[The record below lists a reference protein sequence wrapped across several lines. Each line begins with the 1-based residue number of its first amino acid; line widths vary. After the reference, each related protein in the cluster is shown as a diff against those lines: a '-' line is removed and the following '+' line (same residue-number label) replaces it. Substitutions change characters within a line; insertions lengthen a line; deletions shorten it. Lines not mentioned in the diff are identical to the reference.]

1 MPEMPATR
9 ARRNASRAFTL
20 VELMVV
26 VAIVGV
32 LATIGITLFRKH
44 VDSSRSIEAINMI
57 QSIRAAHER
66 WRAETQ
72 RYLRVSTSLTSYY
85 PRNSPTQERVPW
97 SNSGHA
103 DDARWQR
110 LNVTTVG
117 QVQCVYATVAGG
129 VGSRLNDEALGMFD
143 GPLPEFGNPVE
154 PWYLIHAKA
163 DMDGD
168 SNSALYLA
176 TSLNGEVYVENDG
189 E

>member
-1 MPEMPATR
+1 SWMTSSTRSNDAYSCKRCSAQGVSGKPPRAYSGSPFARCATGWKSRAWSRLAMRLPAARMHRAAERARRAPAPTLWGWSRVYLKFAAMPEMPATR

-97 SNSGHA
+97 SNSGH
-103 DDARWQR
+103 
-110 LNVTTVG
+110 
-117 QVQCVYATVAGG
+117 
-129 VGSRLNDEALGMFD
+129 
-143 GPLPEFGNPVE
+143 
-154 PWYLIHAKA
+154 
-163 DMDGD
+163 
-168 SNSALYLA
+168 
-176 TSLNGEVYVENDG
+176 
-189 E
+189 